1 MELEKSDQPE
11 QAKRNGGNKMKKKI
25 MCLAVAAVTASMS
38 VTPVF
43 ADDLN
48 LVFECDKTE
57 GFVIGYSNGYWG
69 NTWRAQM
76 VEDFENRAKEY
87 KDAGVISDY
96 MISNTNNDPT
106 EQLNQLNAM
115 IDSGVDAI
123 IIDAVSPTTIKPA
136 VEKAQRDGILVVVSN
151 DPAYYEGTVCVCGD
165 NYTWQKIQV
174 EWLVAQ
180 LDGKGNIVEIQGVAG
195 NSANTL
201 RVQANEDVLAD
212 YPDINIL
219 ASAPGSWSET
229 EAQTLMTTYL
239 SSYDNIDAVLE
250 QDVMGEGVIKAYE
263 NAGKELPI
271 MTGDYTKAFLT
282 KWSELPNLN
291 SIGVSYAPGN
301 SVPGL
306 DVAVRLLQG
315 KTLKSDVLVPNPMDE
330 SKVNAIMVEPPYVV
344 TRDGDDSQAWA
355 QSLPE
360 TTKLISLEE
369 ALEIMADQA
378 DTAALDGYPDQ
389 EVIDGYFE

>member
-1 MELEKSDQPE
+1 M
-11 QAKRNGGNKMKKKI
+11 NKKAI
-25 MCLAVAAVTASMS
+25 ATLAAAAALVSAS
-38 VTPVF
+38 PAF

-76 VEDFENRAKEY
+76 VEDFETRANDYKE
-87 KDAGVISDY
+87 AGVIADV

-106 EQLNQLNAM
+106 EQLNQINAM

-123 IIDAVSPTTIKPA
+123 IIDAVSPTTIKSV
-136 VEKAQRDGILVVVSN
+136 VEKAQHDGILVVVSN
-151 DPAYYEGTVCVCGD
+151 DPAYYDGTICVCGD
-165 NYTWQKIQV
+165 NYTWQKIQA
-174 EWLVAQ
+174 EWLVEQ
-180 LDGKGNIVEIQGVAG
+180 LGGAGDIVEIDGVAG
-195 NSANTL
+195 NSADTL
-201 RVQANEDVLAD
+201 RVQANNDVLAN
-212 YPDINIL
+212 YPDINVL
-219 ASAPGSWSET
+219 AAAPGGWSET
-229 EAQTLMTTYL
+229 EAQALMTTFL
-239 SSYDNIDAVLE
+239 SSYEKIDAVLE

-263 NAGKELPI
+263 NAGKDLPI

-282 KWSELPNLN
+282 KWSQLPDLN

-315 KTLKSDVLVPNPMDE
+315 KTVKPEVLVPNPMDE

-344 TRDGDDSQAWA
+344 TKDGDNSAEWA
-355 QSLPE
+355 QNLPE
-360 TTKLISLEE
+360 TTSLISLDE
-369 ALEIMADQA
+369 ALEIMADQP
-378 DTAALDGYPDQ
+378 DTAALDGYPSQ
-389 EVIDGYFE
+389 EVIDSYFE

>member
-1 MELEKSDQPE
+1 M
-11 QAKRNGGNKMKKKI
+11 NKKA
-25 MCLAVAAVTASMS
+25 LATALIAAAAMMS
-38 VTPVF
+38 TTPAF

-76 VEDFENRAKEY
+76 VEDFETRANEY
-87 KDAGVISDY
+87 KEAGVIADV

-106 EQLNQLNAM
+106 EQLNQINAM

-123 IIDAVSPTTIKPA
+123 IIDAVSPTTIKSA
-136 VEKAQRDGILVVVSN
+136 VEKAQHEGILVVVSN
-151 DPAYYEGTVCVCGD
+151 DPAYYEGTICVCGD

-174 EWLVAQ
+174 EWLVDQ
-180 LDGKGNIVEIQGVAG
+180 LGGAGEIVEIDGVAG
-195 NSANTL
+195 NSADTL
-201 RVQANEDVLAD
+201 RVKANKDVLAN
-212 YPDINIL
+212 YPDIKVL
-219 ASAPGSWSET
+219 AAAPGGWSET
-229 EAQTLMTTYL
+229 EAQALMTTFL
-239 SSYDNIDAVLE
+239 SSYEKIDAVLE

-263 NAGKELPI
+263 NAGKDLPI

-282 KWSELPNLN
+282 KWSQFPDLN

-315 KTLKSDVLVPNPMDE
+315 KTVKPEVLVPNPMDE

-344 TRDGDDSQAWA
+344 TRDGDNSAEWA
-355 QSLPE
+355 QNLPE
-360 TTKLISLEE
+360 TTQLISLEE
-369 ALEIMADQA
+369 ALEIMADQP
-378 DTAALDGYPDQ
+378 DTAALDGYPAQ
-389 EVIDGYFE
+389 EVIDSYFE